1 MINLMHK
8 TDMRK
13 TLFPTNLTL
22 QCGISLQFKKKKKKK
37 QLTLDISN
45 LKRGA
50 RGLLQPKRKV
60 LQDSGRSKYGIWI
73 TIGYEGIRKTFAL
86 DYC

>member
-22 QCGISLQFKKKKKKK
+22 QCGISLQFKKKRKKN
-37 QLTLDISN
+37 S
-45 LKRGA
+45 
-50 RGLLQPKRKV
+50 
-60 LQDSGRSKYGIWI
+60 
-73 TIGYEGIRKTFAL
+73 
-86 DYC
+86 